1 MDLQQQINC
10 MESRQL
16 ELRAIMA
23 QSDDRASK
31 CFKSGVIFRE
41 TYPEDFA
48 RYEAA
53 NAEYNANEIALVE
66 LRERA
71 ALQAEQEA
79 LLPPPE
85 IVPEPEPESEPEPET
100 DPEPGTDP
108 DTILEPFPE
117 PEPADTQTE

>member
-1 MDLQQQINC
+1 MDLQQQINF

-53 NAEYNANEIALVE
+53 NAEYNANE
-66 LRERA
+66 A
-71 ALQAEQEA
+71 ALADLHKQAALEAEREA

-85 IVPEPEPESEPEPET
+85 IVPEPEPEPEPET
-100 DPEPGTDP
+100 DPESGTDP
-108 DTILEPFPE
+108 DTILEPYPE
-117 PEPADTQTE
+117 PTDTQTE